1 MLNTLHDGLGNAATL
16 FALILALWG
25 FVRYARGSG
34 VGGDFLGAVAVAEGL
49 IVAEVLVG
57 FLLYANG
64 HAVARIGIH
73 VLYGIT
79 ALISFPAFYAYS
91 QGRDERLEQLLW
103 ALVAFFVWGLTIRAR
118 QVAGG

>member
-1 MLNTLHDGLGNAATL
+1 MLHTLHDGLGNAATL

-34 VGGDFLGAVAVAEGL
+34 VGGDYLGAVAIAEGL
-49 IVAEVLVG
+49 IVVEVLVG
-57 FLLYANG
+57 FLLYASG
-64 HAVARIGIH
+64 SGVARVGIH

-79 ALISFPAFYAYS
+79 ALISFPALFAYTR
-91 QGRDERLEQLLW
+91 GGDDRLAQLLW
-103 ALVAFFVWGLTIRAR
+103 ALVALFVWGLTIRAR